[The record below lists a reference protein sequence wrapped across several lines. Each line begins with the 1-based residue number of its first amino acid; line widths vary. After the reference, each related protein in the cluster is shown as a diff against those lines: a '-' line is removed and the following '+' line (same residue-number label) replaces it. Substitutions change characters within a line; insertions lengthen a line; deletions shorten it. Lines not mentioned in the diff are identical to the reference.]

1 MAVVIVESPAKAKT
15 INRYLGNKYTVLASY
30 GHVRDLNDKR
40 GSVDP
45 ENNFSMK
52 WQINPKSTKHISDI
66 KSALAKDNHLILAT
80 DPDREGEAISWHL
93 VEILKKQKSVK
104 EDTKVQRIVFNAITK
119 TSVLE
124 AINNPR
130 DLDGPLIEAYLA
142 RRALDYLLGYNMS
155 PSLTKV
161 GFGFQSAG
169 RVQSPTLRLIVDREM
184 EIESFKPQEYWS
196 INLSLIYERNKKFEA
211 KGIEYKNK
219 KIEKFTINT
228 KEYAHEIVKDFQ
240 NSKFFVEDISS
251 VPKKR
256 KPLPPFLTS
265 TLQQDANN
273 RLFMG
278 AQQTMSVAQKLYE
291 AGHITYMRTDGI
303 DMAPEA
309 MTTTR
314 NTIKKI
320 YGDKFLPDKPR
331 FYKNK
336 IVNAQEA
343 HECIRPTDI
352 TKTSENLN
360 LQDINQK
367 KLYDLIRNRTLASQ
381 MEDEISETT
390 TIILKNEDKSNSLK
404 ATGRVVI
411 FEGFRKAF
419 SYDENEDLNNNEN
432 KELPI
437 IEEGKEVITD
447 DVVPQQHFT
456 QAKPRYSEATLVKKM
471 VDLGIGRPSTYASI
485 VSTIQSRQYV
495 RKEKNRLIPEDK
507 GKLISIFLTEYFR
520 KYVEYDYT
528 AELEVELDNIS
539 SGKSEWVKILA
550 KFWKEFY
557 PTIEAAKDLRIA
569 EVLDKINEI
578 LTPHIFPNNDG
589 KKDPRLCHSCNEGIL
604 SIRTSRSGSAF
615 IGCSNYPECKF
626 VRPFAVITDESI
638 NQKST
643 EGAIGL
649 DYRGI
654 EIFLKSGRFGPYVQ
668 LGNSSEQNPKPKRTS
683 IPKNFETSKITIEI
697 ARKLLDLPKVLGNH
711 PSDNEPIHSAIG
723 PYGPYLK
730 HNSVYA
736 NIKDLEDF
744 LSIGMNRAVELLS
757 ENEKKNSN
765 SKKASS
771 VLKIIGVH
779 PEGGDIQLMNGRFG
793 PYIKYK
799 KSNISI
805 KNKDNLEDI
814 NLDVALELINNKKKK

>member
-390 TIILKNEDKSNSLK
+390 TVILKNEDKSNSLK

-419 SYDENEDLNNNEN
+419 SYDENEELNNNEN

-638 NQKST
+638 NEKST

-649 DYRGI
+649 DDRGI

>member
-320 YGDKFLPDKPR
+320 YGDKFLPDRPR

-390 TIILKNEDKSNSLK
+390 TVILKNEDKSNSLK

-419 SYDENEDLNNNEN
+419 SYDENEEINNNEN

-557 PTIEAAKDLRIA
+557 PTIEAAKDLRIS

>member
-390 TIILKNEDKSNSLK
+390 TVILKNEDKSNSLK

-419 SYDENEDLNNNEN
+419 SYDENEEINNNEN

-447 DVVPQQHFT
+447 NVVPQQHFT

-557 PTIEAAKDLRIA
+557 PTIEAAKDLRIS
-569 EVLDKINEI
+569 EVLNKINEI
-578 LTPHIFPNNDG
+578 LTPHIFPNSDG
-589 KKDPRLCHSCNEGIL
+589 KKDPRLCHNCNKGIL

-638 NQKST
+638 NEKST

-649 DYRGI
+649 DDRGI

-814 NLDVALELINNKKKK
+814 NLDVAL